1 MNREITA
8 LQDKLTQARQA
19 DGKVRDI
26 LPRVQRELAS
36 YKQWQQTLLPEIER
50 RMTDAQKYV
59 KKGGDLSTIIGL
71 FDGLSGT
78 YKYNRL
84 VQGIPRNRI
93 RASTDIHIPP
103 NESIHLFRVTPLIT
117 MHTPIHTT
125 MHITA
130 RFFVTSLN
138 TVNARVKAE
147 SANVA
152 SIEEN
157 YRKEFKERKRLF
169 NLVQELRGN
178 IRVFC
183 RIRPL
188 DGDERKEGETTAVV
202 SVGGENDELR
212 LTNAKGMVKNFE
224 FDKVFG
230 PEFDQAAVFA
240 ETAPLC
246 TSVLDGFNVC
256 IFAYG
261 QTGSGKTYTMEGPAD
276 NRGVNF
282 RALELLFNLRDERA
296 AQFDYE
302 ISVSLLEVYNE
313 QLRDLLAERVGDKKL
328 AIKQGEHG
336 MYVPGLTMVPVN
348 TCEEVLEI
356 MRLGYVYKRRRRDKE
371 ETKKKR
377 GGGEGERARRM
388 AGRRG

>member
-1 MNREITA
+1 MHN
-8 LQDKLTQARQA
+8 
-19 DGKVRDI
+19 
-26 LPRVQRELAS
+26 
-36 YKQWQQTLLPEIER
+36 
-50 RMTDAQKYV
+50 
-59 KKGGDLSTIIGL
+59 
-71 FDGLSGT
+71 
-78 YKYNRL
+78 
-84 VQGIPRNRI
+84 
-93 RASTDIHIPP
+93 
-103 NESIHLFRVTPLIT
+103 T
-117 MHTPIHTT
+117 MHTPI
-125 MHITA
+125 HITA

-138 TVNARVKAE
+138 TVNERVKVE

-188 DGDERKEGETTAVV
+188 DGDERKDGETTAVV

-261 QTGSGKTYTMEGPAD
+261 QTGSGKTYTMEGPAE

-348 TCEEVLEI
+348 TCDEVLEI
-356 MRLGYVYKRRRRDKE
+356 MRLGYVYKRRRRDE
-371 ETKKKR
+371 EEERRGKR
-377 GGGEGERARRM
+377 RACARDGGEERLRERHANCVVLCCTDVFLGYCSANTSHKHRISNGMYPFLPILFVVVPVSVKVCEPHERVH
-388 AGRRG
+388 RYERTQ